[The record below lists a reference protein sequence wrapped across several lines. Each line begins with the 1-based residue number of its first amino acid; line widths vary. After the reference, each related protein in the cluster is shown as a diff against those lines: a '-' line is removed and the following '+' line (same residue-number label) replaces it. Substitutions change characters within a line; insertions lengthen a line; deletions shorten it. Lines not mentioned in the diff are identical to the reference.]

1 MDAMPT
7 LGKAAFAYEDRLPPP
22 RMSSTGAVEK
32 AKAAGFDIKKRTQ
45 TGRPRSKN
53 GMTAMSTN
61 SGTQPA
67 RAPLERGFKGQM
79 LIVQDDVQRIVG
91 ALAALARSGDIDQA
105 QSSAAE
111 RWYRDYVMGV
121 VGARDPEGG
130 RSGRAPDIHASMLAR
145 SAAVGRCRMVRN
157 GLGFCGEVRLRLL
170 LIDELSFSAIAA
182 KLLPDDV
189 NGRKKIAAQMALLL
203 EQLSELYMTLDQRL
217 GR

>member
-1 MDAMPT
+1 MNAM
-7 LGKAAFAYEDRLPPP
+7 LMLEKAAFVREGQPCLPKMPMANTVEEAKPSKLDVKKTAETSRLKS
-22 RMSSTGAVEK
+22 RNSTTTMSMGNE
-32 AKAAGFDIKKRTQ
+32 IR
-45 TGRPRSKN
+45 
-53 GMTAMSTN
+53 
-61 SGTQPA
+61 PA
-67 RAPLERGFKGQM
+67 RAPLERGLKGQA
-79 LIVQDDVQRIVG
+79 LVVQDDVQRVVG
-91 ALAALARSGDIDQA
+91 ALTALARSGDIDQA

-121 VGARDPEGG
+121 VGARDPEGR

-157 GLGFCGEVRLRLL
+157 GLGLCGEVRLRLL

-203 EQLSELYMTLDQRL
+203 EQLSELYMILDRHSA
-217 GR
+217 R